1 MMKDFI
7 DGWMEICPDCTQD
20 ILMQHLFPQAV
31 PTLAQHLSPQEA
43 PTDEERVSGELS
55 LAAFCE
61 AHGASLPNVTK
72 DLGAE
77 EVRGLRDLMLRV
89 VCDLLMRDKVIC
101 RVNNPQEEGCRNS
114 CWFDNAFRRLVVS
127 PHFTKFINARLE
139 ACFCVIISDG
149 KGDPQAWR
157 TLLDPF
163 ACAAA
168 SRNAAAPRKGIKEL
182 LSGNQVLHGCQKVDQ
197 AVSALRGCAKGMAT
211 LLTLESLGDAGR
223 IPLSTLAA
231 PWDETPLQ
239 VLEWSLT
246 AREIDPPNDG
256 EGKPRIRKDGRVNP
270 FYLFIDSWHSY
281 PYERYQLLCDHL
293 IPWGAGEIK
302 VSHRPK
308 DRYSKFVAGE
318 YVMDWFLRGWGLPHE
333 RTDTK
338 ANVRAVQDNI
348 VRVMLGLVQ
357 REFITSCIPAD
368 SSSGVYRRGNVL
380 RELIIEGPF
389 DEFVQLVEEKFVG
402 YLAKCGKEAHSIT
415 NDVAFLRQEQ
425 DVNAYLEGRATRL
438 LEKRACDSLVARV
451 TTFSYLAGI
460 AITGE
465 PVVRQ
470 RSDQANDDTP
480 PSVSPAHKESTSHD
494 SRVST
499 SITLVEDDDSKESVR
514 RFTLTC
520 NTATGGLTVN
530 GHSSKHDDYLQL
542 GREEDSDILFDYKNL
557 SRITARIRYQRG
569 RWTIEGAASLPGEC
583 RPTNGV
589 ALRKRGGEQTELSS
603 DTPKKLEAGDTIHA
617 MFPLGSDRCVD
628 DGGLKLRVQ
637 E

>member
-1 MMKDFI
+1 MMKDFT

-72 DLGAE
+72 GLGAE
-77 EVRGLRDLMLRV
+77 EVRDLRDLMLRV

-127 PHFTKFINARLE
+127 PHFMKFINARLE

-168 SRNAAAPRKGIKEL
+168 SRKGIKEL

-402 YLAKCGKEAHSIT
+402 YLGKCGKEAHSIT
-415 NDVAFLRQEQ
+415 NDIAFLRQEQ

>member
-101 RVNNPQEEGCRNS
+101 RVDNPQEEGCRNS
-114 CWFDNAFRRLVVS
+114 CWFDNAFRRLVIS
-127 PHFTKFINARLE
+127 PHFMKFINARLE

-168 SRNAAAPRKGIKEL
+168 SRNAAALRKGIKEL

-530 GHSSKHDDYLQL
+530 GHSSKHDDYLQI
-542 GREEDSDILFDYKNL
+542 GRAEDSDILFDYEKL

>member
-127 PHFTKFINARLE
+127 PHFMKFINARLE

-182 LSGNQVLHGCQKVDQ
+182 LSGNQVLHGCQKVAQ

>member
-72 DLGAE
+72 GLGAE
-77 EVRGLRDLMLRV
+77 EVRDLRDLMLRV

-127 PHFTKFINARLE
+127 PHFMKFINARLE

-168 SRNAAAPRKGIKEL
+168 SRKGIKEL

-348 VRVMLGLVQ
+348 VRVMLGLVK

-402 YLAKCGKEAHSIT
+402 YLGKCGKEAHSIT
-415 NDVAFLRQEQ
+415 NDIAFLRQEQ

>member
-20 ILMQHLFPQAV
+20 IFPDCTQDILIQHLFPQV
-31 PTLAQHLSPQEA
+31 T

-127 PHFTKFINARLE
+127 PHFMKFINARLE
-139 ACFCVIISDG
+139 ACFCVIIPDG

-163 ACAAA
+163 DCADA
-168 SRNAAAPRKGIKEL
+168 SRKGIKEL
-182 LSGNQVLHGCQKVDQ
+182 LSGNQVLHCCQKVDQ

-256 EGKPRIRKDGRVNP
+256 EGKPWERKDDRVNP

-302 VSHRPK
+302 VSYRPK

-402 YLAKCGKEAHSIT
+402 YLGKCGKETHSIT

-425 DVNAYLEGRATRL
+425 DVNAYLEGRAAPPF
-438 LEKRACDSLVARV
+438 EKRACDSLVARV

-470 RSDQANDDTP
+470 RSDQASDDTP

-499 SITLVEDDDSKESVR
+499 SLTLVEDDDSKESVR

-530 GHSSKHDDYLQL
+530 GHSSKHDDYLQI
-542 GREEDSDILFDYKNL
+542 GRAEDSDILFDYENL

>member
-127 PHFTKFINARLE
+127 PHFMKFINARLE
-139 ACFCVIISDG
+139 ACFCVIIPDG

-163 ACAAA
+163 DCADA
-168 SRNAAAPRKGIKEL
+168 SRKGIKEL

-256 EGKPRIRKDGRVNP
+256 EGKPWERKDDRVNP

-281 PYERYQLLCDHL
+281 SYERYQLLCDHL

-302 VSHRPK
+302 VSYRPK

-357 REFITSCIPAD
+357 REFITSCLPD

-389 DEFVQLVEEKFVG
+389 DEFVQLVEKKFVG
-402 YLAKCGKEAHSIT
+402 YLGKGSKKANSIEYS
-415 NDVAFLRQEQ
+415 VALLRQEQ
-425 DVNAYLEGRATRL
+425 DVNAYLEGRAAPPF
-438 LEKRACDSLVARV
+438 EKRACDSLVARV

-460 AITGE
+460 AITGK

-470 RSDQANDDTP
+470 RSDQASDDTP

-499 SITLVEDDDSKESVR
+499 SLTLVEDDDSKESVR

-530 GHSSKHDDYLQL
+530 GHSSKHDDYLQI
-542 GREEDSDILFDYKNL
+542 GRAEDSDILFDYENL
-557 SRITARIRYQRG
+557 SRITARICYQRG

>member
-7 DGWMEICPDCTQD
+7 DGWMEICPDRWMEICPDCTQD
-20 ILMQHLFPQAV
+20 ILIQHLFPQV
-31 PTLAQHLSPQEA
+31 T

-77 EVRGLRDLMLRV
+77 EVRDLRDLMLRV

-127 PHFTKFINARLE
+127 PHFMKFINARLE
-139 ACFCVIISDG
+139 ACFCVIISDE

-157 TLLDPF
+157 TLLESF

-168 SRNAAAPRKGIKEL
+168 SRKGIKEL

-211 LLTLESLGDAGR
+211 LLTLESLGDVSC

-239 VLEWSLT
+239 TLEWSLT

-256 EGKPRIRKDGRVNP
+256 EGKPRIRKDDRKNP

-281 PYERYQLLCDHL
+281 SYERYQLLCDHL
-293 IPWGAGEIK
+293 IPWGINEIES
-302 VSHRPK
+302 SHRRK

-318 YVMDWFLRGWGLPHE
+318 YVMDWFLRGWGLSHKK
-333 RTDTK
+333 TDTK
-338 ANVRAVQDNI
+338 ASTRAVQDNI
-348 VRVMLGLVQ
+348 VRVMLELVQ
-357 REFITSCIPAD
+357 REFITSCLPD
-368 SSSGVYRRGNVL
+368 SSSDVYRRGNVL
-380 RELIIEGPF
+380 RELIIESPF

-402 YLAKCGKEAHSIT
+402 YLGKNSKEANSIEY
-415 NDVAFLRQEQ
+415 NVALLKQEQ
-425 DVNAYLEGRATRL
+425 EMNAYLEGRAAPPF
-438 LEKRACDSLVARV
+438 EKRACDSLVARV

-465 PVVRQ
+465 PVVGQ

-480 PSVSPAHKESTSHD
+480 PRVSPAHKESTSHD

-499 SITLVEDDDSKESVR
+499 SLILVEDDDSKEFVW
-514 RFTLTC
+514 RFILTC
-520 NTATGGLTVN
+520 NTVTGGLTVN
-530 GHSSKHDDYLQL
+530 GHPSKHDGYLQL
-542 GREEDSDILFDYKNL
+542 GRAEDSDILFDHKNL

-569 RWTIEGAASLPGEC
+569 RWTIEGAASRPGAC

-589 ALRKRGGEQTELSS
+589 ALRKLGGKQTELSS

-617 MFPLGSDRCVD
+617 MFPLGSDRCAD
-628 DGGLKLRVQ
+628 DGDFKLRVLNIKGIGRL
-637 E
+637 

>member
-127 PHFTKFINARLE
+127 PHFMKFINARLE

-357 REFITSCIPAD
+357 REFITSCIPSD